1 MENELYDIYTLWHIP
16 FWQTQQFFIAL
27 VLIGVLIGTAIIVML
42 IKKWRARKSQQTAWE
57 RALGQLEDIQKKNRI
72 TVEQG
77 KDFYHDLTRIMK
89 KYVHERYLL
98 DVLSATDQEFLE
110 TLEKNRVL
118 LPLMLAELQEVMN
131 GLLFIKFANAQAA
144 QAKMQDDFSR
154 VVMIIKTTIP
164 EKGMD

>member
-1 MENELYDIYTLWHIP
+1 MEHELYDIYTLWHVP

-27 VLIGVLIGTAIIVML
+27 VSIGALILGAFVAFLIR
-42 IKKWRARKSQQTAWE
+42 KWRARKSTQTAWDK
-57 RALGQLEDIQKKNRI
+57 ALHQLDEIKKNNRI
-72 TVEQG
+72 SVEQG

-89 KYVHERYLL
+89 EYVHERYRL
-98 DVLSATDQEFLE
+98 DVVSATDQEFLA

-118 LPLMLAELQEVMN
+118 LPIMLAELQEVMS

-144 QAKMQDDFSR
+144 QTKMHEDFNR

-164 EKGMD
+164 EEKRD